1 MDLCSSAAPT
11 LMERGKAGQKKRRRK
26 KKNLEEKVA
35 EWEEGVEGFH
45 SKLHLILV
53 HNGTYR
59 PQKHVEVHK
68 KKN

>member
-11 LMERGKAGQKKRRRK
+11 LMERGKAGQKKRRK

-45 SKLHLILV
+45 SELHLIFV

-59 PQKHVEVHK
+59 PPKTCRGTQK